1 MGIGLGIGSGLGSGS
16 RPDLK
21 QLGAEHRP
29 APAAVERA
37 IGRAAL
43 RAALRVAQ
51 EEPVGQLQLLE
62 VAALTA
68 LVGMR
73 LVGVGLRLRLG

>member
-16 RPDLK
+16 RLDLK

-51 EEPVGQLQLLE
+51 QEPVGQLQLLE

-73 LVGVGLRLRLG
+73 LVGVG